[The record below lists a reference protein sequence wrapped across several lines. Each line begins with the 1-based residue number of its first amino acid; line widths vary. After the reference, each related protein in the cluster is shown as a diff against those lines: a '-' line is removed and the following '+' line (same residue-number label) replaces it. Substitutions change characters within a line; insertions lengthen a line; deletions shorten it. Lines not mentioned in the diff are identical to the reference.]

1 MTELFLEYRCNT
13 QSQPFYLKHSE
24 VEQLAAKIRAQ
35 LLPDEA
41 DELPLASLAKIDR
54 LSVNGIAFELW
65 VDTDH
70 ALIDEHGQSVLGI
83 CEFDPGAPDAV
94 MVSVSPVSTGITEEL
109 TLSTFAHEL
118 GHALFD
124 APGWLYNAAQGP
136 GLFDDLEINQKA
148 FRSTTNNAEHLAN
161 QGVSEPL
168 TKLRPYEQALQFA
181 EFRAN
186 EFMGSLL
193 VPRNR
198 LAMAIL
204 SYAPKL
210 DVPLITTPEFDS
222 DFPGTLVR
230 IANTSDDAL
239 DHLLRVLAKRFGVHR
254 RFIEVRMSRYG
265 FLPTL

>member
-1 MTELFLEYRCNT
+1 MTELVLEYRCNF
-13 QSQPFYLKHSE
+13 QSQPFYLKHTE
-24 VEQLAAKIRAQ
+24 VEQLAARIRAQ

-41 DELPLASLAKIDR
+41 YELPLATLASIDR
-54 LSVNGIAFELW
+54 LSVNGIAFDLW

-70 ALIDEHGQSVLGI
+70 ALTDEHRQPVMGI

-94 MVSVSPVSTGITEEL
+94 MLSVSPVSTGISEEL
-109 TLSTFAHEL
+109 VLSTFAHEL

-136 GLFDDLEINQKA
+136 GLFDDPEFNQKA
-148 FRSTTNNAEHLAN
+148 YRTTTDTAEHLAN
-161 QGVSEPL
+161 HGASEP
-168 TKLRPYEQALQFA
+168 KPRPHEQALQIA

-198 LAMAIL
+198 LAMGIL
-204 SYAPKL
+204 VCAPKL
-210 DVPLITTPEFDS
+210 GVPLITTPELDS
-222 DFPGTLVR
+222 DCPGTLLR
-230 IANTSDDAL
+230 IANASDDAL
-239 DHLLRVLAKRFGVHR
+239 DNLLRVLAKRFGVHR

-265 FLPTL
+265 FLPAR